1 MLRPILRSFAIAAFV
16 VSLALARGEAHA
28 QSSTTKLIVPFQAG
42 GASDFLARVLG
53 EEIGRSGG
61 PTIVIENRPGAGSV
75 IATEAAMRAPADG
88 TTLLIVANSFLI
100 NPHLKKQNYDPFT
113 SFVPI
118 CNLARSPTLLVVNS
132 ASPHTTLKAFLDA
145 AQARPGE
152 LTMGAV
158 GPATSFHL
166 GIEELKAAAGTKIT
180 YVSYRGGA
188 PAVGDLVGNHIAS
201 AFANTAETVEQVKA
215 GTLRPLATGART
227 RLEELP
233 DVPTVA
239 EVLGKDYEME
249 TWFGLVAPAGTPPE
263 VIAKL
268 SETFSA
274 ALASPVVKTKIQ
286 VQSMLPAPIC
296 GAAYVD
302 FLRMASDSYGRTIRD
317 SGIELKQ

>member
-1 MLRPILRSFAIAAFV
+1 MLRYCRRA
-16 VSLALARGEAHA
+16 LALALVAFVLALPKANA
-28 QSSTTKLIVPFQAG
+28 QTGATKLIVPFQAS

-53 EEIGRSGG
+53 EEIGRAGG

-75 IATEAAMRAPADG
+75 IATEAAMRAAPDG

-100 NPHLKKQNYDPFT
+100 NPHLKKQNYDPFA
-113 SFVPI
+113 SFAPI

-132 ASPHTTLKAFLDA
+132 ASPYTTLKAFLAA
-145 AQARPGE
+145 AQARPQE

-166 GIEELKAAAGTKIT
+166 GIEELKAAAGAKIT

-227 RLEELP
+227 RLDELP

-249 TWFGLVAPAGTPPE
+249 TWFGLMAPAGTPAD

-268 SETFSA
+268 TELFSA

-296 GAAYVD
+296 RPAYVD
-302 FLRMASDSYGRTIRD
+302 FLRKASDGYGRTIRE